1 MHTPAVETSTSIASN
16 NENGEEMEA
25 PEITHST
32 DVTREGL
39 TGLNDTSPKYK
50 VIIIGGMAL
59 VNAIPKDR
67 KKPKATLVFH
77 PSLLHTVKKRR
88 TPYSCYTPF
97 QLLHRGQKPTA
108 TLVFHPP
115 WLHTVK
121 KRLTLYSCCT
131 PFQLLHRGQKPR
143 ATLVFHPSWLHTFKK
158 RRTP

>member
-1 MHTPAVETSTSIASN
+1 MEQSCWLTTMRKYSTILSSKSVMNKVMHTPAVETSTSIASN

-50 VIIIGGMAL
+50 VVIIGGMEL

-77 PSLLHTVKKRR
+77 PPWLHTVKKRR
-88 TPYSCYTPF
+88 TLTPVAPS
-97 QLLHRGQKPTA
+97 G
-108 TLVFHPP
+108 
-115 WLHTVK
+115 
-121 KRLTLYSCCT
+121 CT

-143 ATLVFHPSWLHTFKK
+143 ATLVFHP
-158 RRTP
+158 P